1 MKRFGSVSHGKHPA
15 ALEQQ
20 DERKGFLYAVLAH
33 LAVAGVLMLGVLT
46 SAPKTPAPVQ
56 VELWM
61 DGNTPETAPTTEQ
74 TPQSEL
80 EPEPEP
86 EPEPALEPK
95 PDPQPAPEPEPKPQP
110 APEPEPKPEPQPQP
124 EPTPEPTVDADP
136 DIALEK
142 ARKEREEAERQAKEE
157 AERRAREE
165 AERQAKAEA
174 ERKAREE
181 AERQAK
187 AEAERRAREEA
198 ERQAKEEAERKAR
211 EEAERK
217 AKAEAE
223 RKAREEAER
232 KAKAE
237 AERKAREEAER
248 KAKAEA
254 ERKAREE
261 AKRREAIKQA
271 MRGDALGAAGIQGGT
286 ADRNQRGGGG
296 TDSGYAAQIRACVQ
310 PRVVYPIPP
319 RSGPNPRVQFR
330 ATLSPEGRVRSVEI
344 SRSSGIPAFDR
355 AVENGI
361 RACDPFPKPPSG
373 RYPAYIDGDYYMYD
387 Q

>member
-1 MKRFGSVSHGKHPA
+1 MKRIGSASNGKHPA
-15 ALEQQ
+15 TLEQQ

-33 LAVAGVLMLGVLT
+33 LAVAVVLMLGVLT

-61 DGNTPETAPTTEQ
+61 DGDTPETAPTTVQESQSDVEPEPEQ
-74 TPQSEL
+74 EQDPIPEPEQRPV
-80 EPEPEP
+80 PEPEP
-86 EPEPALEPK
+86 EPEL
-95 PDPQPAPEPEPKPQP
+95 QPEPEPAPQP
-110 APEPEPKPEPQPQP
+110 ETEPQPTVEEDP
-124 EPTPEPTVDADP
+124 E
-136 DIALEK
+136 IALE
-142 ARKEREEAERQAKEE
+142 EA
-157 AERRAREE
+157 
-165 AERQAKAEA
+165 
-174 ERKAREE
+174 RKAR
-181 AERQAK
+181 
-187 AEAERRAREEA
+187 
-198 ERQAKEEAERKAR
+198 EEAERKAR

-217 AKAEAE
+217 AREEAE

-232 KAKAE
+232 KAREE

-248 KAKAEA
+248 KAREEA

-261 AKRREAIKQA
+261 AERKAREEAERKAREEAERKAREEAERKAREEAARREAIKEA

-310 PRVVYPIPP
+310 PRVIYPIPP

-330 ATLSPEGRVRSVEI
+330 ATLTSEGRLRSVEI
-344 SRSSGIPAFDR
+344 RRSSGIPAFDR

-361 RACDPFPKPPSG
+361 RACDPFPRPPSG